1 MKKVLL
7 LLLIL
12 FSLTSLFACAKISN
26 ENIFKSGIYESRTN
40 GELTHYYTFY
50 KNENSGT
57 INNVDGMSGLPFRY
71 DISEVNGNQ
80 AKIVFHFA
88 DESDN
93 TEVTVTMKNENEY
106 LIKYS
111 NRTDE
116 LKFVNEDLDKLDTY
130 FKFPE

>member
-12 FSLTSLFACAKISN
+12 FSLTSLFACAKIAN